1 VAAACK
7 LTLGDIYVFEG
18 LIWDASLLFS
28 QVVLDFKDDPL
39 GHEAKFR
46 NARVS
51 YYGGDFN
58 WAQSQLDALKAST
71 SKLISNDAIDLSL
84 LITDNFN
91 LDTVTAPME
100 MFARADLLRMQRK
113 FDDARSTLDTLAE
126 AFPGHVLEDEM
137 LMMSAD
143 MFLEEG
149 RLDTAMALYQDVVDL
164 HFDDIT
170 GDDALWKLADL
181 THHEL
186 NDVQTAQTLY
196 EKLLFDF
203 PGSLHAVEARR
214 RFRALRGDELE

>member
-1 VAAACK
+1 MAAACK

-100 MFARADLLRMQRK
+100 MFARADLLCMQRK

-126 AFPGHVLEDEM
+126 AFPGHALEDEM

-186 NDVQTAQTLY
+186 NDVQNAQTLY

-203 PGSLHAVEARR
+203 PGSLHSVEARR